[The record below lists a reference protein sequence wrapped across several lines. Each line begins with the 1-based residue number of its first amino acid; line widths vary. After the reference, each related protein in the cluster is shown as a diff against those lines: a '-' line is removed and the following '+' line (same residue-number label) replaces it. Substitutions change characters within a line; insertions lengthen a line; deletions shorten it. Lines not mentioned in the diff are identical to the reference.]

1 MNEDAIKSEM
11 RLFALETVVCQLW
24 AMTFLQLP
32 PGSFE
37 KTRAAWLGGSA
48 ATDLCWRDAA
58 TSDLF
63 SAELEVALSPE

>member
-1 MNEDAIKSEM
+1 M
-11 RLFALETVVCQLW
+11 RGKPELTVVCQLW

-37 KTRAAWLGGSA
+37 KTRAAWLGGA
-48 ATDLCWRDAA
+48 RQQTFAGADAA

-63 SAELEVALSPE
+63 SAELEVALVGRFNQIERI